1 MSESIWEHFSIIRDP
16 RNGPALRHR
25 LQDIMAIA
33 ICAVICGAE
42 HWTHISEFG
51 KSNEKWFSGFLE
63 LPHGIPS
70 HDTFGRV
77 FAAMDPDE
85 FERAFQSWVHA
96 LAGSSAGKHLCI
108 DGKTLRRS
116 FDRASEKCSI
126 HMVSAWVHENS
137 ACFGQ
142 IKVAEKSNE
151 ITAIPKLLQQLCLDK
166 ATITIDAMGCQRAI
180 AAKIIEKKGHYV
192 FGLKGNQGSL
202 HDDVKRYLDDA
213 LSNGF
218 KCEHDTYE
226 TFEKSHGRLE
236 RRITHVCEDVE
247 WIKKHHDWA
256 GLSSIAVVES
266 ERKNGKETQYERR
279 YFISSHSGV
288 CAQKIGVLIRN
299 HWRVENG
306 LHWVLDVGFRE
317 DDCRVRVKNAA
328 ENLSRIRRI
337 ALMLL
342 KQDKTV
348 KVGVKGKRLKA
359 GWDRDYLLK
368 ILRI

>member
-1 MSESIWEHFSIIRDP
+1 MSESIWEHFSIVRDP
-16 RNGPALRHR
+16 RDGPATRHR

-42 HWTHISEFG
+42 HWTHIEEFAI
-51 KSNEKWFSGFLE
+51 SNEEWFSQFLE

-85 FERAFQSWVHA
+85 FEQAFQCWVHA

-116 FDRASEKCSI
+116 FDRASHKSAI
-126 HMVSAWVHENS
+126 HMVSAWVHENN

-142 IKVAEKSNE
+142 IKVDEKSNE
-151 ITAIPKLLQQLCLDK
+151 ITAIPKLLQQLCLNE
-166 ATITIDAMGCQRAI
+166 ATVTIDAMGCQREI
-180 AAKIIEKKGHYV
+180 AAKIINKKGHYV
-192 FGLKGNQGSL
+192 FGLKGNQGTL
-202 HDDVKRYLDDA
+202 HDDVKCYLDDA

-218 KCEHDTYE
+218 KCEFDRYE
-226 TFEKSHGRLE
+226 TFEKDHGRIE
-236 RRITHVCEDVE
+236 RSVTHVCEDIR
-247 WIKKHHDWA
+247 WLKKHHDWD
-256 GLSSIAVVES
+256 GLSSIAVVDS
-266 ERKNGKETQYERR
+266 ERTEAGETQSERR
-279 YFISSHSGV
+279 YFISSHSGR

-306 LHWVLDVGFRE
+306 LHWTLDVGFGE

-328 ENLSRIRRI
+328 ENLSRVRRI

-342 KQDKTV
+342 KKDKSV

-359 GWDRDYLLK
+359 GWDRNYLLK
-368 ILRI
+368 ILGI